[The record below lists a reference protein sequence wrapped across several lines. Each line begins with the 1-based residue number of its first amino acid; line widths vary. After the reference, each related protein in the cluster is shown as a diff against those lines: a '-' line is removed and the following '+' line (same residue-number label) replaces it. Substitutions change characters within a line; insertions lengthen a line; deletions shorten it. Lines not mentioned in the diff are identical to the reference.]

1 MLARS
6 ADFNARST
14 IERKK
19 LDDFQKRNTEIIQ
32 NLSNKYN
39 LPLDSTELA
48 NPQYLNKIN
57 SLITNLTE
65 KEKLTPEEEIFLDYL
80 QRSKGQIRLNGQSI
94 IAYQEL
100 TTSYPND
107 FKETLS
113 NIRETNKVVYENL
126 TPQKLELYEYTA
138 RIIFPENPV
147 NEMKR
152 DLANMPP

>member
-19 LDDFQKRNTEIIQ
+19 LDDFQKRNTEVIQ

-100 TTSYPND
+100 AMSYPND

-126 TPQKLELYEYTA
+126 TLQKLELYEYTT